1 MKRLTY
7 YFRKHWAAYAF
18 TLLGLIVY
26 ELLDM
31 VSPFVTQ
38 SIIDDVI
45 GEGQTDLL
53 PGILLTLLVVG
64 LGRVLC
70 GYVREYGFDRT
81 SFSIACDIRRDLFH
95 HIQGLSVD
103 YFDKTN
109 TGEIMARLK
118 EDVDHVQAAFGYI
131 GMLTIQ
137 MVLHTIFVL
146 TCMFRLS
153 PKLSIFPLIA
163 IPACGIMGKIME
175 NKLWNVYDAISN
187 ENADMNT
194 VAEENLAGVRVV
206 KSFAREKHEIGKFL
220 KHNRRYYKLNMDQSK
235 IWLRYNPV
243 FTLVTRLLPIASIIW
258 GGIMVIDGEMTVGT
272 LGAFIEYCGNAVW
285 PMEMLG
291 WLTNELAS
299 ASASKKKLMNI
310 TNEVAHILDPA
321 EKVTPSTDVEHGA
334 NTLSREAV
342 QTGDLDYGHVTF
354 DNVSLKI
361 GDKEILKNI
370 SFDLPSGKTLGIM
383 GATGSGKTTIINM
396 LLRFYDA
403 DEGKVCLA
411 GTDIR
416 EMPLGTVRRSTA
428 AVMQDVFLFSDTI
441 EENIKLGEKQ
451 TIKTES
457 IDDAL
462 ESACAQEFVSKLAD
476 GKSTIIGERGVGLSG
491 GQKQRLSMARAFAK
505 ACPIL
510 VLDDSTSALDMETEH
525 EVQEKLGAVAG
536 RTKIIIGH
544 RISSVKNADEII
556 VLEEGRI
563 RERGTHDELLAQ
575 KGYYYDTFMLQSGA
589 AVQ

>member
-1 MKRLTY
+1 M
-7 YFRKHWAAYAF
+7 AYLI
-18 TLLGLIVY
+18 TILGLLIY
-26 ELLDM
+26 EALDM

-45 GEGQTDLL
+45 TDGQTNLL
-53 PGILLTLLVVG
+53 PGIMITLLAVG
-64 LGRVLC
+64 VGRVIM
-70 GYVREYGFDRT
+70 GYIREYGFDRT
-81 SFSIACDIRRDLFH
+81 SFKIACDIRRDLFH

-118 EDVDHVQAAFGYI
+118 EDVDHVQAAFGFI

-137 MVLHTIFVL
+137 MVIHTVLIL
-146 TCMFRLS
+146 TCMIKLS

-175 NKLWNVYDAISN
+175 NKLWTVYDAISN

-206 KSFAREKHEIGKFL
+206 KAFAREKYEIGKFL
-220 KHNRRYYKLNMDQSK
+220 KHNKNYYKLNMDQSK
-235 IWLRYNPV
+235 IWLKYNPV
-243 FTLVTRLLPIASIIW
+243 FTLVTRLLPLAALIW
-258 GGIMVIDGEMTVGT
+258 GGVMVIEGEMTVGT

-321 EKVTPSTDVEHGA
+321 P
-334 NTLSREAV
+334 EAA
-342 QTGDLDYGHVTF
+342 DLQGNGHVTF

-361 GDKEILKNI
+361 GEKQILKNV
-370 SFDLPSGKTLGIM
+370 SFDLPEGKTLGIM

-403 DEGKVCLA
+403 DEGKVCI
-411 GTDIR
+411 GGRDVR
-416 EMPLGTVRRSTA
+416 ELPLGQVRKSTA

-441 EENIKLGEKQ
+441 EENIKLGEKE
-451 TIKTES
+451 T
-457 IDDAL
+457 IDDSRIDA
-462 ESACAQEFVSKLAD
+462 SISDACADEFVSKLAD
-476 GKSTIIGERGVGLSG
+476 GKATIIGERGVGLSG

-505 ACPIL
+505 KCPIL

-525 EVQEKLGAVAG
+525 EVQEKLNAVSG

-544 RISSVKNADEII
+544 RISSVRNADEII

-563 RERGTHDELLAQ
+563 LERGTHETLLRQ
-575 KGYYYDTFMLQSGA
+575 KGYYYDTYMLQTGA
-589 AVQ
+589 AVNQ